1 MPNIRGGIAVA
12 AAAAISIAT
21 LAALS
26 GCGTANGQAK
36 PADSA
41 QGAAGG
47 DAAASGMQGTR
58 VITNLSQLSTAETGP
73 ASIGA
78 ANLVGATAAL
88 RADPAGPE
96 AAQAQADRNL
106 DRLYLSKQQHGLVSG
121 GEARGAGDR
130 TLLNAKARR
139 FPEFSYAL
147 LNRTLIAAQELEAKK
162 LQEHKLPDEIKPM
175 ILVAVITPAGRLSD
189 ISVEQHSGVGE
200 VDRIIIDACKKG
212 LWAANPP
219 KEALAADG
227 VYRMRVEGVVYN
239 NKADLQGNYSYITHV
254 GLALL

>member
-1 MPNIRGGIAVA
+1 MPNMRGGIAVA

-26 GCGTANGQAK
+26 GCGTANGRVK
-36 PADSA
+36 PST

-47 DAAASGMQGTR
+47 DTAASGMQGTR

-73 ASIGA
+73 PSIGA
-78 ANLVGATAAL
+78 ANLVGGTAAL
-88 RADPAGPE
+88 RDDTSGPG

-106 DRLYLSKQQHGLVSG
+106 DRLYLSKQPHGLISG
-121 GEARGAGDR
+121 GEARAAGDR

-139 FPEFSYAL
+139 FPEFSYGL

-162 LQEHKLPDEIKPM
+162 LQEHKLPDEIKPVV
-175 ILVAVITPAGRLSD
+175 LVAVITPAGRLSD

-219 KEALAADG
+219 KEALAEDG

-239 NKADLQGNYSYITHV
+239 NSADLQGNYSYITHV